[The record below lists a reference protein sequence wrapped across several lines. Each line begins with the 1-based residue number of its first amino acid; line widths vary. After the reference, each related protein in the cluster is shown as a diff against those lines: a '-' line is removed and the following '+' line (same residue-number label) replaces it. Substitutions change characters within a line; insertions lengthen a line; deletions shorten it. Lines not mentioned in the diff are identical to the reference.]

1 MRSPLHGRTLEQS
14 FSISTTVLVLSVIG
28 TSSVVVGNRVKAN
41 MKRGLEARGAAIA
54 RSIGAVA
61 TPSLLAYNY
70 AALQMAAEGAAGN
83 EGVVFVAIHDKEG
96 ALAGVAGRAPADA
109 NRRDGGAPFA
119 PSSRDVG
126 VDRND
131 GTGRRERAVEI
142 TVPVL
147 VEGVA
152 VPWGRVS
159 VGLSYDIVDSE
170 LRRLGFQLAILCI
183 LLAVVAVVCGRWLAR
198 RITAP
203 LRHLAL
209 GTEALAAGD
218 LAPSIPVS
226 GAKELRDL
234 AAAFNTMSDRL
245 QEKDRESRI
254 FQDALERL
262 NATLEQ
268 QVKER
273 THALEEST
281 VQYRSLVESSP
292 DSILIVQ
299 SGSVKFVN
307 RAFAET
313 FGISEDEV
321 ARQDFSLSR
330 IFDPSSAALA
340 AGRIGAWERGEAPG
354 PTEVLGQDAQGR
366 VRHLELRGSRIDY
379 LGRPAAECLLV
390 DMTESKRLRE
400 RLSET
405 EKLRALGEL
414 ASGVAH
420 DFNNLLG
427 AILGRAQLL
436 RRRPMAQDVD
446 HDLAVIEKAA
456 QDGRETVRRIQ
467 EFSRTR
473 RDKQFANVDLCGVM
487 ADALEITKSRWKDD
501 ALLREVQVTPF
512 LDARGVPPI
521 LGNASEL
528 REVFTNLILNA
539 VDAMPRGGRIALSCR
554 GEGDRVIA
562 KVADTGVGMTEGVRQ
577 NIFDPFFTTKGARGM
592 GLGMSVVYGIVTRH
606 GGKIDVETTLG
617 KGTTF
622 VIDFP
627 VSRESQITVAGTDG
641 VALPQLLRPGRILV
655 VDDEPD
661 VAEVVKDVLTSAGH
675 QVDTALSGAKALQL
689 AKLTTYDLVF
699 TDLGMPDMSGWDV
712 AEKLR
717 KERPDL
723 IVALVTG
730 WGTSLDQ
737 ADAMRRGVSAI
748 VHKPF
753 EIDELVAT
761 AYRLISRT
769 SVAAPAAGRSS
780 DTPRI

>member
-1 MRSPLHGRTLEQS
+1 MRLPLRNRTLEQS
-14 FSISTTVLVLSVIG
+14 FSISTALLVLCLIG
-28 TSSVVVGNRVKAN
+28 TTLAVVEERVKAN
-41 MKRGLEARGAAIA
+41 MRHGLEARGTAIA
-54 RSIGAVA
+54 KSIGAVA

-96 ALAGVAGRAPADA
+96 ALAGAAGRAPAEAGDTSA
-109 NRRDGGAPFA
+109 KGSLTPV
-119 PSSRDVG
+119 SRDVEIAR
-126 VDRND
+126 DD
-131 GTGRRERAVEI
+131 GSGARERVIEV
-142 TVPVL
+142 TVPVQ
-147 VEGVA
+147 VEGVQ
-152 VPWGRVS
+152 VPWGHVR
-159 VGLSYDIVDSE
+159 VGLSYDIVASE
-170 LRRLGFQLAILCI
+170 LRDLGVQLVLLGA
-183 LLAVVAVVCGRWLAR
+183 LLALIAVLCVRWLAR

-203 LRHLAL
+203 LRHLAH
-209 GTEALAAGD
+209 GTEALAAGE
-218 LAPSIPVS
+218 LQHRIPVS
-226 GAKELRDL
+226 GAKELKDL
-234 AAAFNTMSDRL
+234 AFAFNTMSDRL
-245 QEKDRESRI
+245 QEKASESQN

-262 NATLEQ
+262 NSTLEH
-268 QVKER
+268 QVLER

-281 VQYRSLVESSP
+281 VQYKSLVESSP

-299 SGSVKFVN
+299 DAKVKFVN

-313 FGISEDEV
+313 FGINEDEV
-321 ARQDFSLSR
+321 VERDFRLSR

-340 AGRIGAWERGEAPG
+340 SGRIGAWERGETPG
-354 PTEVLGQDAQGR
+354 PAEVLGQDAQGR
-366 VRHLELRGSRIDY
+366 TRHLELRGSRIEY
-379 LGRPAAECLLV
+379 QGRPAAECLLV

-436 RRRPMAQDVD
+436 RRRGMAKDVD

-473 RDKQFANVDLCGVM
+473 RDKQFEPVDLDEII
-487 ADALEITKSRWKDD
+487 ADALEITKTRWKDD
-501 ALLREVQVTPF
+501 AMLRKVNITPVF
-512 LDARGVPPI
+512 QLIDAPPI

-539 VDAMPRGGRIALSCR
+539 VDAMPQGGRLELSCR
-554 GEGDRVIA
+554 GDEERVIA
-562 KVADTGVGMTEGVRQ
+562 EVRDTGVGMTEGIRQ

-606 GGKIDVETTLG
+606 GGKIEVETALG

-622 VIDFP
+622 TLEFP
-627 VSRESQITVAGTDG
+627 RTAKRHVAAPGSDG
-641 VALPQLLRPGRILV
+641 AALPALLRPGKILV

-661 VAEVVKDVLTSAGH
+661 VAAVVKDVLAMAGH
-675 QVDTALSGAKALQL
+675 DVDTALSGTIAMQMIEV
-689 AKLTTYDLVF
+689 TPYDLVF

-712 AEKLR
+712 AERIRAAKPGLT
-717 KERPDL
+717 
-723 IVALVTG
+723 VALITG
-730 WGTSLDQ
+730 WGTSLDE
-737 ADAMRRGVSAI
+737 ADAARRGVSAI

-753 EIDELVAT
+753 EIDELLGIAH
-761 AYRLISRT
+761 RFLSRT
-769 SVAAPAAGRSS
+769 SAAGGN
-780 DTPRI
+780 